1 MCVCMHVC
9 VKEREGE
16 EDEKKVGGEN
26 ILQNYKIKSQIR
38 KLFYSS
44 IIGGDVS
51 SILKIYP

>member
-26 ILQNYKIKSQIR
+26 ILQNYKIKSRLGSCFIH
-38 KLFYSS
+38 LLLEGMFP
-44 IIGGDVS
+44 VF
-51 SILKIYP
+51 